1 MKDRTPGDMET
12 ATVPCGTKD
21 RKPCDRRRASSKKD
35 GGGAGWLPWLI
46 IQFSLILFHS
56 CWIKFCL
63 LKVSRNMNTLHLN
76 CIPEQ
81 FMDANV
87 GKQNCPAKSEL
98 LMDSVLYSLLYFTTI
113 LASILPGKKIGKRR
127 KGVKYLCYEVIW

>member
-1 MKDRTPGDMET
+1 MKDRSPVILRTGHLVIWRLLPYLVALRIGSLVIE
-12 ATVPCGTKD
+12 GE
-21 RKPCDRRRASSKKD
+21 ASSKKD

-98 LMDSVLYSLLYFTTI
+98 HMDSVYT
-113 LASILPGKKIGKRR
+113 A
-127 KGVKYLCYEVIW
+127 CYISQRF